1 MDFWSNIWNILT
13 VFFWAF
19 VLISALL
26 LLFSVISD
34 LFRDKELSGIWKA
47 VWIFFL
53 IGLPILTSLIY
64 LVARGEGMAKRSQRE
79 IKEAK
84 EATDSYIKS
93 VAGSS
98 PADELLK
105 AKQLFDSGVIS
116 EGEFVKLKGQIL
128 STQSAIA

>member
-64 LVARGEGMAKRSQRE
+64 LISRGEGMAKRSQSE

-84 EATDSYIKS
+84 EATDNYIKS

-105 AKQLFDSGVIS
+105 AKQLLDSGVIS
-116 EGEFVKLKGQIL
+116 EGEFVQLKGQIL
-128 STQSAIA
+128 SRQSPTV